1 MRNIAEIAMPP
12 VAVVRPVWVL
22 CVTVL
27 WCALLVG
34 KAPLIVRVD
43 CPEVAPDAMVDGLNE
58 QVIPAGAEG
67 QENETAA
74 GSGAPLAV
82 RVRAVAAE
90 LPDAMVTDVFA
101 EVSENG
107 SVYVTDTAAE
117 VAAM

>member
-1 MRNIAEIAMPP
+1 MADSAMPP
-12 VAVVRPVWVL
+12 VAVMRPVWLL
-22 CVTVL
+22 CATL
-27 WCALLVG
+27 MWTALLAG
-34 KAPLIVRVD
+34 KMPLIVRVD
-43 CPEVAPDAMVDGLNE
+43 CPEAAPAAMVAGLNE

-90 LPDAMVTDVFA
+90 LPDVMVTDAFD

-107 SVYVTDTAAE
+107 PV
-117 VAAM
+117 